1 MLKRTSLLAL
11 LAVCT
16 LAGSVRAQ
24 ALSPDEKAFFD
35 KHLAEVVTVTPKR
48 LTDAAVIKVFATPIY
63 EIAVTVKDGDGGT
76 SDQKQLAARVDDKLV
91 GVTRPGSDGDY
102 PAIQKMFSPSFTLLT
117 DDDAKTLQAA
127 LDLLRSGRVSPDFMV
142 THRFGFA
149 DTKRAFD
156 LVHEYRDG
164 VIKAVIGF

>member
-1 MLKRTSLLAL
+1 MPPADFEAPTREPLLLDAVFECCGQQDAVDQAVDLLKPGGKLMMVGIPEVDRISLVIDKARRKEL
-11 LAVCT
+11 CMQN
-16 LAGSVRAQ
+16 VRRQ
-24 ALSPDEKAFFD
+24 N
-35 KHLAEVVTVTPKR
+35 HC
-48 LTDAAVIKVFATPIY
+48 
-63 EIAVTVKDGDGGT
+63 
-76 SDQKQLAARVDDKLV
+76 
-91 GVTRPGSDGDY
+91 
-102 PAIQKMFSPSFTLLT
+102 M
-117 DDDAKTLQAA
+117 QAA